1 MTAEQPG
8 IPIQVAIEDIPEGR
22 PLRVKVYS
30 RGILFCKEGDTIA
43 VFEDRCPH
51 QGMSMRHGV
60 VLNGK
65 LVCPYHRYQFDLDD
79 GSANIRKCS
88 AALQVPFT
96 VEDGVVHVLYTGPE
110 QLPMMERSYD

>member
-1 MTAEQPG
+1 MTAEQSG

-22 PLRVKVYS
+22 PLRVKVYN

-51 QGMSMRHGV
+51 QGLSMRHGV

-65 LVCPYHRYQFDLDD
+65 LVCPYHRYQFNLTD
-79 GSANIRKCS
+79 GAPNIRRCEP
-88 AALQVPFT
+88 AMQVPFT
-96 VEDGVVHVLYTGPE
+96 VKDGVVHVLYTGPE
-110 QLPMMERSYD
+110 ELPMVHSSYE